1 MCFVVP
7 IRLVQMKGNAMNR
20 RAALAALLAA
30 CLFASSRADAQDWPQ
45 WRGANRDAK
54 ATGFKAPATWPKEL
68 TQKWK
73 VTVGEGDSSPA
84 LVGDKLYV
92 FARQD
97 GNEVIHCLNAATGE
111 EVWSDKYETQGATGA
126 PSRGHAGPRASPAV
140 GEGKVVTLGVRGVLS
155 CYDTA
160 GSKLWRKD
168 DFPGA
173 WPQFFTASSPIINA
187 GQCIAQLGG
196 ASQGAIVSYDL
207 TSGDKKWGW
216 SNDGTA
222 YSSPMVV
229 LLDGAPVIVAMTA
242 KNIVAL
248 SAPDQKV
255 LWQVPFAGRGM
266 GAYNAASPIVDSNII
281 IFSGGGRGTKAVK
294 LEKPGSD
301 PPATELWTNPDVS
314 VGFNTPVL
322 KDGYLYGL
330 SGASTL
336 FCISASDG
344 KTAWTTPRIEG
355 DAGYGSVVDAGSVM
369 MAMTPAANLIIF
381 APDHNELK
389 EIAKYK
395 VADGNTYAYPI
406 PSGNRI
412 YVKDKD
418 SVILWSID

>member
-1 MCFVVP
+1 
-7 IRLVQMKGNAMNR
+7 MNR
-20 RAALAALLAA
+20 RARLSAIAPLVACLA
-30 CLFASSRADAQDWPQ
+30 LFASHAQAQDWPQ

-54 ATGFKAPATWPKEL
+54 ATGFKAPAAWPKEL

-84 LVGDKLYV
+84 LVGDKLYA

-111 EVWSDKYETQGATGA
+111 EIWSDKYETQGATG
-126 PSRGHAGPRASPAV
+126 PSNRGHAGPRASPAV
-140 GEGKVVTLGVRGVLS
+140 GEGKIATLGVRGVLS

-160 GSKLWRKD
+160 GKQLWRKD

-207 TSGDKKWGW
+207 TSGEKKWDW

-222 YSSPMVV
+222 YSSPMVL
-229 LLDGAPVIVAMTA
+229 LLDGQPVIVAMTA
-242 KNIVAL
+242 KSMVAVN
-248 SAPDQKV
+248 AADQKV
-255 LWQVPFAGRGM
+255 LWQVSFPAAGMRG
-266 GAYNAASPIVDSNII
+266 YNDATPIIDSNII
-281 IFSGGGRGTKAVK
+281 IYSGGGRGTKAVK

-336 FCISASDG
+336 FCISAADG

-355 DAGYGSVVDAGSVM
+355 DAGYGSVIDAGSVM

-381 APDHNELK
+381 APDHNEYK

-418 SVILWSID
+418 SVIMWSIE

>member
-1 MCFVVP
+1 MSH
-7 IRLVQMKGNAMNR
+7 
-20 RAALAALLAA
+20 RARLAAPLVACLA
-30 CLFASSRADAQDWPQ
+30 LFASSRGQAQDWPQ

-54 ATGFKAPATWPKEL
+54 ATGFKAPANWPKEL

-84 LVGDKLYV
+84 LVGDKLYA

-111 EVWSDKYETQGATGA
+111 EIWSDKYEAQGPTG
-126 PSRGHAGPRASPAV
+126 PSARAHSGPRASPAV

-155 CYDTA
+155 CYAAA
-160 GSKLWRKD
+160 GNKLWRKD
-168 DFPGA
+168 DFPGT

-196 ASQGAIVSYDL
+196 ASQGAIISYDL
-207 TSGDKKWGW
+207 TSGEKKWEW
-216 SNDGTA
+216 ASDGTA
-222 YSSPMVV
+222 YSSPMVL
-229 LLDGAPVIVAMTA
+229 LLDGQPIIVAMTA
-242 KNIVAL
+242 KSMVAI
-248 SAPDQKV
+248 SAADQKV
-255 LWQVPFAGRGM
+255 LWQVPFPAAGMRG
-266 GAYNAASPIVDSNII
+266 YNDATPIIDSNII
-281 IFSGGGRGTKAVK
+281 IYSGGGRGTKAVK

-355 DAGYGSVVDAGSVM
+355 DAGYGSVIDAGSVM
-369 MAMTPAANLIIF
+369 MAMTPAANLIVF
-381 APDHNELK
+381 ASDKSEYK

-418 SVILWSID
+418 SVILWTIE

>member
-1 MCFVVP
+1 
-7 IRLVQMKGNAMNR
+7 MNR
-20 RAALAALLAA
+20 RANLAALLAA
-30 CLFASSRADAQDWPQ
+30 SLLAPSHTHAQDWPQ

-54 ATGFKAPATWPKEL
+54 VTGFKAPAAWPKEL

-84 LVGDKLYV
+84 LVGDNLYA

-111 EVWSDKYETQGATGA
+111 EIWSDKYETQGATGA
-126 PSRGHAGPRASPAV
+126 SARGHAGPRASPAV
-140 GEGKVVTLGVRGVLS
+140 GEGKIVTLGVRGVLS
-155 CYDTA
+155 CYNAA

-187 GQCIAQLGG
+187 GRCIAQLGG

-207 TSGDKKWGW
+207 ASGEKKWEW

-222 YSSPMVV
+222 YSSPMVL
-229 LLDGAPVIVAMTA
+229 LLDGQPVIVAMTA
-242 KNIVAL
+242 KSMVAVN
-248 SAPDQKV
+248 AADQMV
-255 LWQVPFAGRGM
+255 LWQVSFPAAGMRG
-266 GAYNAASPIVDSNII
+266 YNDATPIIDSNII
-281 IFSGGGRGTKAVK
+281 IYSGGGRGTKAVK

-301 PPATELWTNPDVS
+301 PPATELWTNPDIS

-369 MAMTPAANLIIF
+369 MAMTPAANLVIF
-381 APDHNELK
+381 APDHNEFK

-418 SVILWSID
+418 SVILWTFE

>member
-1 MCFVVP
+1 
-7 IRLVQMKGNAMNR
+7 MKGNAMNR
-20 RAALAALLAA
+20 RAAALLAA
-30 CLFASSRADAQDWPQ
+30 CLFASSHAQAQDWPQ

-54 ATGFKAPATWPKEL
+54 ATGFKAPAAWPKEL

-84 LVGDKLYV
+84 LVGDKLYA

-97 GNEVIHCLNAATGE
+97 GNEVIHCLSAASGE
-111 EVWSDKYETQGATGA
+111 EIWSDKYETQGATGA
-126 PSRGHAGPRASPAV
+126 SARGHAGPRASPAV
-140 GEGKVVTLGVRGVLS
+140 GEGKIVTLGVRGVLS
-155 CYDTA
+155 CYDAA
-160 GSKLWRKD
+160 GNKLWRKD

-196 ASQGAIVSYDL
+196 ASQGAIVSYGL
-207 TSGDKKWGW
+207 ASGDKRWEW
-216 SNDGTA
+216 TNDGTA
-222 YSSPMVV
+222 YSSPMVL
-229 LLDGAPVIVAMTA
+229 LLDGQPVIVAMTA
-242 KNIVAL
+242 KSMVAVN
-248 SAPDQKV
+248 AADQKV
-255 LWQVPFAGRGM
+255 LWQVSFPAAGMRG
-266 GAYNAASPIVDSNII
+266 YNDATPIIDSNII
-281 IFSGGGRGTKAVK
+281 IYSGGGRGTKAVK

-355 DAGYGSVVDAGSVM
+355 DAGYGSVIDAGSVM
-369 MAMTPAANLIIF
+369 MAMTPAANLVIF
-381 APDHNELK
+381 APDHSEYK

-418 SVILWSID
+418 SIILWTFE

>member
-1 MCFVVP
+1 
-7 IRLVQMKGNAMNR
+7 MKGQTMNR
-20 RAALAALLAA
+20 HARCLTAAMALCLALLDVAA
-30 CLFASSRADAQDWPQ
+30 HAQDWPQ
-45 WRGANRDAK
+45 WRGAGRDAK

-68 TQKWK
+68 AQKWK

-84 LVGDKLYV
+84 LVGDKLYA
-92 FARQD
+92 FARQE
-97 GNEVIHCLNAATGE
+97 GSEVIHCMNAASGE
-111 EVWSDKYETQGATGA
+111 EIWSDRYETQGATG
-126 PSRGHAGPRASPAV
+126 PSARGHAGPRASPAV
-140 GEGKVVTLGVRGVLS
+140 GEGKIVTLGVRGVLS

-160 GSKLWRKD
+160 GNKLWRKD

-173 WPQFFTASSPIINA
+173 WPQFFTASSPIISG

-207 TSGDKKWGW
+207 TSGEKKWQW
-216 SNDGTA
+216 TSDGTA
-222 YSSPMVV
+222 YSSPMVL
-229 LLDGAPVIVAMTA
+229 LLDSKPVIVAMTA
-242 KNIVAL
+242 KSMVAV
-248 SAPDQKV
+248 SAADQTV
-255 LWQVPFAGRGM
+255 LWQVSFPAAGMRG
-266 GAYNAASPIVDSNII
+266 YNDATPIIDSNII
-281 IFSGGGRGTKAVK
+281 IYSGGGRGTKAVK

-301 PPATELWTNPDVS
+301 PAASELWTNPDIS

-330 SGASTL
+330 SAASTL
-336 FCISASDG
+336 FCISAADG
-344 KTAWTTPRIEG
+344 KAAWTTPRIEG
-355 DAGYGSVVDAGSVM
+355 EAGYGSVVDAGSVM

-381 APDHNELK
+381 APDHNEYK

-418 SVILWSID
+418 SVILWGIE